1 MWSMP
6 RSVLRI
12 VAVILALCA
21 VGGFVMGLRGTP
33 QPARL
38 PGEGAAGPALEAS
51 DARPVDDLVL
61 TPSEL
66 TPDPPKEEEKEEE
79 KTEEE
84 APPVITPPPPPATE
98 APKAAPPAKAP
109 TPPPEEDRVGDL
121 IDGLTPPPE
130 QPPY

>member
-21 VGGFVMGLRGTP
+21 AGGFVMGLRGAP

-38 PGEGAAGPALEAS
+38 PGEGAAPTLEAS

-66 TPDPPKEEEKEEE
+66 EPDPPKVELPEKA
-79 KTEEE
+79 EEE
-84 APPVITPPPPPATE
+84 APQMISPPPPVAVPAP
-98 APKAAPPAKAP
+98 APPPKTPAAPS
-109 TPPPEEDRVGDL
+109 EEDRVGDL